1 MKHISRISILTAL
14 LLAPMA
20 AVHAAD
26 APECIATDKPSVG
39 GIINDEHSFRSRS
52 YEQLAAGPWKPRG
65 WSGRPFVFLSYAGPW
80 TTERGNAALIRAA
93 YECKMQRL
101 LPPTWEDIEFRHPI
115 ETKASEWDNAF
126 DQFLHTNPAVRKR
139 LVASDRQTCYEAV
152 KDFYLQRLDQVMY
165 PSQYPQD
172 VPLAGVRTS
181 MTGHSWY
188 SVYAAEWGCD
198 LLGQEIGIT
207 LRGTQ
212 SKLAFLRGAA
222 RQNGKPMFVDVSP
235 WLAGKRADF
244 AVKQGVIGT
253 LPVFKAGEDEFT
265 PHGPNTALASELFGA
280 ERYHWNGGHSPS
292 SLMRLWYMA
301 WLGGVDVLQP
311 EAAQLTFFA
320 WQQEQKDNYV
330 EKLIFVSNDRDQR
343 AVLSPIGKRAQAFLA
358 VTERHPDRGIPFT
371 PFAVVLDQYAGF
383 GGQELTLPRPW
394 GLLEPMLGD
403 REICLFWDVIFP
415 GSLGLETI
423 IPQDDRG
430 EQNCVGQ
437 GTSPFGDT
445 FDVLTTTA
453 APAVFKS
460 YPVLI
465 LLGEQEFSPAFVQR
479 LEDYLC
485 QGGHLCLTYAHV
497 ENRGPELERLRHAG
511 RVELFGL
518 RRGDLEEPL
527 DKTRWNT
534 GACWGFSDERLEKE
548 RTRRALRPYEVSFK
562 AEVARLAA
570 RLADEYLP
578 LRVEGHVEFSLNRTV
593 TGWVVG
599 LINHQGIGKRAI
611 EPAVLDASKKQTARI
626 TARHGE
632 WKEALEWTGDRKL
645 DVRAG
650 TIQLAVPAG
659 EVRIVEFRTT
669 SM

>member
-1 MKHISRISILTAL
+1 VKHIPCISIVITL

-26 APECIATDKPSVG
+26 APKCIATDKPSSRVIVNG
-39 GIINDEHSFRSRS
+39 QHNFRSWS

-65 WSGRPFVFLSYAGPW
+65 WSGRPFVFLNYAGPW
-80 TTERGNAALIRAA
+80 TTQGGNASLIRAA
-93 YECKMQRL
+93 HECKMQRL
-101 LPPTWEDIEFRHPI
+101 LTPTWEDGEFRHPI

-126 DQFLHTNPAVRKR
+126 DQFLHANPATRKR

-152 KDFYLQRLDQVMY
+152 KGFYLQRLAQVMY
-165 PSQYPQD
+165 PSQYPQN
-172 VPLAGVRTS
+172 VPLAGVRLS

-235 WLAGKRADF
+235 WLAGKRSDF

-265 PHGPNTALASELFGA
+265 PHGPDTAPASELFGA

-320 WQQEQKDNYV
+320 WQQEQKDNYA
-330 EKLIFVSNDRDQR
+330 D
-343 AVLSPIGKRAQAFLA
+343 
-358 VTERHPDRGIPFT
+358 
-371 PFAVVLDQYAGF
+371 
-383 GGQELTLPRPW
+383 
-394 GLLEPMLGD
+394 
-403 REICLFWDVIFP
+403 
-415 GSLGLETI
+415 
-423 IPQDDRG
+423 
-430 EQNCVGQ
+430 
-437 GTSPFGDT
+437 
-445 FDVLTTTA
+445 
-453 APAVFKS
+453 PA
-460 YPVLI
+460 L
-465 LLGEQEFSPAFVQR
+465 VQR
-479 LEDYLC
+479 LEDYLR

-497 ENRGPELERLRHAG
+497 ENRGPELERLRRAG

-518 RRGDLEEPL
+518 RCGDLEEPL
-527 DKTRWNT
+527 DKTRWNM

-548 RTRRALRPYEVSFK
+548 RTRRTLRPYEVAFQ
-562 AEVARLAA
+562 AEVARLAT

-578 LRVEGHVEFSLNRTV
+578 LRVEGRVEFSLNRTV
-593 TGWVVG
+593 SGWVVG
-599 LINHQGIGKRAI
+599 LINHQGVGKRAI
-611 EPAVLDASKKQTARI
+611 EPVVLDASKKQTARI

-632 WKEALEWTGDRKL
+632 WKEAMEWTGDRRL
-645 DVRAG
+645 EVQAA
-650 TIQLAVPAG
+650 TVQLEVPAG